1 MLLMAPLGAQIQ
13 MPNPKEIS
21 GVALPAADV
30 PVGTVSVRV
39 VRGNFDHNLPNQ
51 PVEFTIDGKTRV
63 EHTNADGRALVSN
76 LKSGVHV
83 RAVAVVAGERLES
96 QEATIASS
104 GIKIV
109 LVATD
114 PDTVKREAED
124 QRLAAGPAVKGMVV
138 MGPESRIVAEFADDR
153 LNVFCILDILNSS
166 RTPVDI
172 GGPVVVDLPRAA
184 RGAAL
189 MEGSS
194 KQATVSG
201 PRVTVTGPFAPGSTS
216 VQVGY
221 EMPFDGGTASL
232 EHKWSVPLQQLTVLV
247 PQTGGLSVRS
257 PQVATTQEVRD
268 QGAPVILMTGG
279 AIPAGQPVVVEISGL
294 PHHPIWPRYLA
305 LTLAGV
311 LMSMGIWAA
320 VFPKP
325 RRRAA

>member
-1 MLLMAPLGAQIQ
+1 
-13 MPNPKEIS
+13 
-21 GVALPAADV
+21 VALPAADV

-39 VRGNFDHNLPNQ
+39 VRGGFANNIAGQ
-51 PVEFTIDGKTRV
+51 PVEFTIDGKKRV
-63 EHTNADGRALVSN
+63 ETTSADGRALVAD
-76 LKSGVHV
+76 LKPGAHV

-96 QEATIASS
+96 QEATIAGS

-114 PDTVKREAED
+114 PDAAKREAED

-138 MGPESRIVAEFADDR
+138 LGPESRIVAEFADDR
-153 LNVFCILDILNSS
+153 LNVFCVIDILNSS

-201 PRVTVTGPFAPGSTS
+201 PRVTVTGPFAPGSTP

-221 EMPFDGGTASL
+221 EMPFDGGTVQI

-257 PQVATTQEVRD
+257 PQIASTQEVRD
-268 QGAPVILMTGG
+268 QGTPVILLTGG

-305 LTLAGV
+305 LTLAGIV
-311 LMSMGIWAA
+311 MSIGIWAA
-320 VFPKP
+320 VVPGS